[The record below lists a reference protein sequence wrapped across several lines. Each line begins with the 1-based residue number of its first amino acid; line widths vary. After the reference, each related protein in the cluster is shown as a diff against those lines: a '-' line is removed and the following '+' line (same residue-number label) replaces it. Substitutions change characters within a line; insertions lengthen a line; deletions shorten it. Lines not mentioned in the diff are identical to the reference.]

1 MVSAC
6 GFERWARSR
15 DIVSACGFQRWARSR
30 DIVSACGMTDV
41 RSDGTSENATATSEN
56 STATSGNST
65 ARSGGT
71 PENIADPRLRA
82 YETEAVVL
90 RTYKLGEADR
100 IVVVLTQDHG
110 KVRAVAKGV
119 RKTRSKFGSRLE
131 PASHVRVQ
139 LYRGRGDLDTVTGV
153 ESASDLSSIRSD
165 LDRLTAAAGMLEA
178 VDYITPDKESNPV
191 VFKMLVGALG
201 VVADTNP
208 PLALAGFFW
217 KLLAAEGYHP
227 VLNRCVG
234 CGGTPGDGS
243 VLVSL
248 DFDDGGMRCV
258 ECRRGRSVS
267 ADTLDMMR
275 LMLGGHLN
283 VALELP
289 ASPAASEALS
299 LSIHAVEFHLER
311 ALRSVRVL
319 SD

>member
-1 MVSAC
+1 MSDPV
-6 GFERWARSR
+6 
-15 DIVSACGFQRWARSR
+15 
-30 DIVSACGMTDV
+30 DV
-41 RSDGTSENATATSEN
+41 RSGGTSENVT
-56 STATSGNST
+56 
-65 ARSGGT
+65 
-71 PENIADPRLRA
+71 DPRLRA
-82 YETEAVVL
+82 YEAQAIVL

-100 IVVVLTQDHG
+100 IVVLLTEQHG

-131 PASHVRVQ
+131 PGSHVKAQ

-153 ESASDLSSIRSD
+153 ESMADLSAIRSD

-178 VDYITPDKESNPV
+178 VDYVTLDKEPNPV
-191 VFKMLVGALG
+191 VFNMLAGALR
-201 VVADTNP
+201 VVADDNP

-234 CGGTPGDGS
+234 CDGTPEDGS
-243 VLVSL
+243 QLVSL

-258 ECRRGRSVS
+258 DCRRGRPVS
-267 ADTLDMMR
+267 ADALDMMR

-299 LSIHAVEFHLER
+299 LSIHAVEFYLER
-311 ALRSVRVL
+311 ALRSVKVL
-319 SD
+319 G